1 MTEKLKTLL
10 HEQAETVD
18 FALPDLESLTRTGDR
33 RIRRRRATGLVGGV
47 AALAVVGGLAVT
59 QLGGSDD
66 VRRDATPAGDPA
78 STARVTWAEGSVL
91 HWPGG
96 STDLGHPVRA
106 YLPTEVGYVFTDGD
120 GAVWSAVDGVVD
132 RVGGIES
139 RSPRLVADHD
149 GSLAAWVD
157 PLGPRPRV
165 VVLDQ
170 ATGETRFFD
179 ATELET
185 LAAIDG
191 DTLYGQAGRRATS
204 LDLASGETRPV
215 DVPRGAEIRAVED
228 GVIVSDGGYDDG
240 GLAANDGDLVTRP
253 DGEVV
258 TLHQAYGDTATFSPD
273 ARWVSIDADEPK
285 VFDTTTG
292 QQVDIDVA
300 GRVFATGFE
309 WLAPD
314 TLVMIASKNETGP
327 VELLTCTVPAGT
339 CASTVPDLGS
349 FADLAASFAL
359 PVGIELED

>member
-10 HEQAETVD
+10 HEQAESMD
-18 FALPDLESLTRTGDR
+18 FAVPDLDSLTRTGDR

-66 VRRDATPAGDPA
+66 VRRDPAPAGDPA

-96 STDLGHPVRA
+96 SADLGHPIRA
-106 YLPTEVGYVFTDGD
+106 YLPTEVGYVFTDGA
-120 GAVWSAVDGVVD
+120 GAVFSAVEGDVSP
-132 RVGGIES
+132 VGTIATKQ
-139 RSPRLVADHD
+139 PRIVADHD
-149 GSLAAWVD
+149 GPHAAWVD
-157 PLGPRPRV
+157 PSGPLPRV
-165 VVLDQ
+165 AVLDQ
-170 ATGETRFFD
+170 TTGETRFYD
-179 ATELET
+179 TAGLDSVT
-185 LAAIDG
+185 AIDG
-191 DTLYGQAGRRATS
+191 DTVYGQAHGTALA
-204 LDLASGETRPV
+204 LDLASGTTSPV
-215 DVPRGAEIRAVED
+215 DAPSGAEVMAAED
-228 GVIVSDGGYDDG
+228 GVIISDTGDGDGG
-240 GLAANDGDLVTRP
+240 ADGDLVRRP
-253 DGEVV
+253 DGTVV
-258 TLHQAYGDTATFSPD
+258 TLHQAYTSSATFSPD

-314 TLVMIASKNETGP
+314 TLVMIASRNESGP

-349 FADLAASFAL
+349 FADLIPAFAF
-359 PVGIELED
+359 PVGVELED